1 MTNRLLIPLLAISL
15 SATAR
20 SDTCAVPSELL
31 ADRLIVRSLPG
42 SELAA
47 FLAMFES
54 DHPGVAL
61 ALVDSVP
68 GRGIHLLELQTPPD
82 YTPVDFAALEADLD
96 LNYGALLDWGEF
108 LYATEAPEGT
118 TGSTFV
124 DHPASAALYTN
135 QYATNVTGTAA
146 AHARSTGT
154 GTVVAVL
161 DTGVDLDHPAL
172 AGRGLPYGWDFMD
185 NDSDPGDTGD
195 TIDNDGDGLVDEM
208 TGHGTFVAGLVSLVA
223 PEAWILPIR
232 VLDSDGNGDMW
243 VLVRGFF
250 YAIDHGVEVIN
261 VSITSTYH
269 SEAIGDALIEAAAV
283 GIVVVAAAG
292 NCDRAEPRTFPAM
305 RSEAI
310 GVAATDAGDVKGV
323 FSNFSDRLALSAPG
337 VTTRLGDIPNPNGA
351 IVSLLPGGGYAI
363 WEGTSMAAPIVSG
376 AVALIRAQHP
386 EWAATE
392 AVRLAITARLTATAV
407 NIDGLNRSYE
417 GLLGS
422 GRIDIAAAVELG
434 PIAPARGDLNADGAI
449 NVLDL
454 IQMMTHM
461 GLTHSSADLNGD
473 GTVDSRDVADL
484 LLLWGAP

>member
-1 MTNRLLIPLLAISL
+1 MTTRLLASLLAISL
-15 SATAR
+15 SATAW
-20 SDTCAVPSELL
+20 SDTCAVPSQRLD
-31 ADRLIVRSLPG
+31 DRLIVRLLPG
-42 SELAA
+42 SELAT
-47 FLAMFES
+47 FLAVFES
-54 DHPGVAL
+54 DHPGVAVT
-61 ALVDSVP
+61 LVESVP
-68 GRGIHLLELQTPPD
+68 GRSIHLLALQTPPD
-82 YTPVDFAALEADLD
+82 YTPADFLAVADDLD
-96 LNYGALLDWGEF
+96 NSYGAFLDWGEF
-108 LYATEAPEGT
+108 LYANETPEGT

-124 DHPASAALYTN
+124 DHPASAGLYKN
-135 QYATNVTGTAA
+135 QYATSVTGTTA
-146 AHARSTGT
+146 AHARSSGA

-185 NDSDPGDTGD
+185 NDSDPDDTGD

-269 SEAIGDALIEAAAV
+269 SEAIGDALVEAAAV

-305 RSEAI
+305 KGRAI
-310 GVAATDAGDVKGV
+310 GVAATDAGDVRGA
-323 FSNFSDRLALSAPG
+323 FSNFSDRLDLSAPG
-337 VTTRLGDIPNPNGA
+337 VTKLLGNLGLNGA
-351 IVSLLPGGGYAI
+351 IVSLLPGGDYAI
-363 WEGTSMAAPIVSG
+363 WQGTSMAAPIVSG

-392 AVRLAITARLTATAV
+392 AVRLAITDRLTATAV
-407 NIDGLNRSYE
+407 NIDGLNPGYE
-417 GLLGS
+417 GQLGS

-454 IQMMTHM
+454 IQMMVHM

-473 GTVDSRDVADL
+473 GTVDSQDLADL
-484 LLLWGAP
+484 LLLWVNP

>member
-1 MTNRLLIPLLAISL
+1 MSTRLLISLLAVSL
-15 SATAR
+15 SATAWA
-20 SDTCAVPSELL
+20 DTCEEPSELL
-31 ADRLIVRSLPG
+31 ADRLIVRLLPG

-47 FLAMFES
+47 FLAAFES
-54 DHPGVAL
+54 DHPGVAVTP
-61 ALVDSVP
+61 VDSVP

-82 YTPVDFAALEADLD
+82 YTAVDFAALEEDLESS
-96 LNYGALLDWGEF
+96 YGAFLDWGEF
-108 LYATEAPEGT
+108 LYTNEAPEGT

-124 DHPASAALYTN
+124 DHPASGLYKN
-135 QYATNVTGTAA
+135 QYATTVTGTTA
-146 AHARSTGT
+146 AHARSSGP
-154 GTVVAVL
+154 GIVVAVL

-172 AGRGLPYGWDFMD
+172 AGRGLPHGWDFMD
-185 NDSDPGDTGD
+185 NDSDPDDTGD
-195 TIDNDGDGLVDEM
+195 TIDTDGDGLVDEM
-208 TGHGTFVAGLVSLVA
+208 TGHGTFVAGLVALVA

-243 VLVRGFF
+243 VLARGLF

-261 VSITSTYH
+261 VSITSTYN
-269 SEAIGDALIEAAAV
+269 SEAIEVALVEAGAV

-484 LLLWGAP
+484 LRLWFHP

>member
-1 MTNRLLIPLLAISL
+1 MSTRLLISLLAVSL
-15 SATAR
+15 SATAWA
-20 SDTCAVPSELL
+20 DTCAVPSEQL

-47 FLAMFES
+47 FLAVFES
-54 DHPGVAL
+54 HHPGVAVTP
-61 ALVDSVP
+61 VDSVQ

-82 YTPVDFAALEADLD
+82 YTLADFLAVADDLD
-96 LNYGALLDWGEF
+96 SSHGAFLDWGEF
-108 LYATEAPEGT
+108 LYTNEAPEGT

-124 DHPASAALYTN
+124 DHPASGLYKN
-135 QYATNVTGTAA
+135 QYATTVTGTTA

-154 GTVVAVL
+154 GNVVAVL

-208 TGHGTFVAGLVSLVA
+208 TGHGTFVAGLVALVA

-243 VLVRGFF
+243 VLARGLF

-261 VSITSTYH
+261 VSITSTYN
-269 SEAIGDALIEAAAV
+269 SEAIEVALVEAGAV

-376 AVALIRAQHP
+376 AVALVRAQHP

-407 NIDGLNRSYE
+407 NIDGLNPGYE
-417 GLLGS
+417 GQLGS

-454 IQMMTHM
+454 IQMMTDM